1 MEGHAILFPG
11 QGAQYVGMA
20 KDLALRSPLARAIF
34 SKAEEIL
41 GFDLLQVCV
50 DGPAEKLNSTAMSQP
65 AIFVSSLA
73 ALEEAKSSNPEIVSK
88 CTATA
93 GLSLG
98 EYTALVFADAIS
110 YPDGL
115 RLVAER
121 GRAMQE
127 SAEARPSTMA
137 SILLLDKEKVQEL
150 CDTVSMAGPKVTIA
164 NHLCPGNLV
173 VSGAVSAV
181 EETEKLAQ
189 ATGGKTIRLTVAG
202 AFHTQFMEPA
212 QERLRK
218 ALENTEIR
226 TPRVPVWS
234 NVTGKKHE
242 ILPKSGNCYPAKLL
256 NRCYGT
262 NWFKISL
269 AKISQVFTRL
279 ARVKYWQV
287 FSSESTA
294 RHPAMEFRPEHKL
307 RHFLLFH
314 CRIRK

>member
-20 KDLALRSPLARAIF
+20 KDLALRSSLARAIF

-121 GRAMQE
+121 GKAMQE

-150 CDTVSMAGPKVTIA
+150 CDTVSLAGPKVTIA

-189 ATGGKTIRLTVAG
+189 AAGGKTIRLTVAG
-202 AFHTQFMEPA
+202 AFHTQFMGPA

-242 ILPKSGNCYPAKLL
+242 NPAQIRELLSRQVVEPVLWDRLVQDILGQNIASFYEVGPGKVLAGLLKRINRKASCQGVPA
-256 NRCYGT
+256 
-262 NWFKISL
+262 
-269 AKISQVFTRL
+269 
-279 ARVKYWQV
+279 
-287 FSSESTA
+287 
-294 RHPAMEFRPEHKL
+294 
-307 RHFLLFH
+307 
-314 CRIRK
+314 

>member
-150 CDTVSMAGPKVTIA
+150 CDTVSLAGPKVTIA

-189 ATGGKTIRLTVAG
+189 AAGGKTIRLTVAG

-212 QERLRK
+212 QERLCK

-242 ILPKSGNCYPAKLL
+242 NPAQIRELLSRQVVEPVLWDQLVQDILGQNIASFYEVGPGKVLAGLLKRINRKASCQGVPA
-256 NRCYGT
+256 
-262 NWFKISL
+262 
-269 AKISQVFTRL
+269 
-279 ARVKYWQV
+279 
-287 FSSESTA
+287 
-294 RHPAMEFRPEHKL
+294 
-307 RHFLLFH
+307 
-314 CRIRK
+314 

>member
-20 KDLALRSPLARAIF
+20 KDLALRSPLAHAIF

-73 ALEEAKSSNPEIVSK
+73 ALEEAQSSNPEIVSK

-93 GLSLG
+93 ALSLG

-150 CDTVSMAGPKVTIA
+150 CDTVSLAGPKVTIA

-189 ATGGKTIRLTVAG
+189 AAGGKTIRLTVAG

-212 QERLRK
+212 QERLCK

-242 ILPKSGNCYPAKLL
+242 NPAQIRELLSRQVVEPVLWDQLVQDILGQNIASFYEVGPGKVLAGLLKRINRKASCQGVPA
-256 NRCYGT
+256 
-262 NWFKISL
+262 
-269 AKISQVFTRL
+269 
-279 ARVKYWQV
+279 
-287 FSSESTA
+287 
-294 RHPAMEFRPEHKL
+294 
-307 RHFLLFH
+307 
-314 CRIRK
+314 

>member
-41 GFDLLQVCV
+41 GFNLLQVCV

-150 CDTVSMAGPKVTIA
+150 CDTVSLAGPKVTIA

-189 ATGGKTIRLTVAG
+189 AAGGKTIRLTVAG

-242 ILPKSGNCYPAKLL
+242 NPAQIRELLSRQVVEPVLWDQLVQDILGQNIASFYEVGPGKVLAGLLKRINRKASCQGVPA
-256 NRCYGT
+256 
-262 NWFKISL
+262 
-269 AKISQVFTRL
+269 
-279 ARVKYWQV
+279 
-287 FSSESTA
+287 
-294 RHPAMEFRPEHKL
+294 
-307 RHFLLFH
+307 
-314 CRIRK
+314 

>member
-150 CDTVSMAGPKVTIA
+150 CDTVSLAGPKVTIA

-189 ATGGKTIRLTVAG
+189 AAGGKTIRLTVAG

-242 ILPKSGNCYPAKLL
+242 NPAQIRELLSRQVVEPVLWDQLVQDILGQNIASFYEVGPGKVLAGLLKRINRKASCQGVPA
-256 NRCYGT
+256 
-262 NWFKISL
+262 
-269 AKISQVFTRL
+269 
-279 ARVKYWQV
+279 
-287 FSSESTA
+287 
-294 RHPAMEFRPEHKL
+294 
-307 RHFLLFH
+307 
-314 CRIRK
+314 

>member
-41 GFDLLQVCV
+41 GFNLLQVCV

-73 ALEEAKSSNPEIVSK
+73 ALEEAKSSNPESVSK

-150 CDTVSMAGPKVTIA
+150 CDTVSLAGPKVTIA

-189 ATGGKTIRLTVAG
+189 AAGGKTIRLTVAG

-242 ILPKSGNCYPAKLL
+242 NPAQIRELLSRQVVEPVLWDQLVQDILGQNIASFYEVGPGKVLAGLLKRINRKASCHGVPA
-256 NRCYGT
+256 
-262 NWFKISL
+262 
-269 AKISQVFTRL
+269 
-279 ARVKYWQV
+279 
-287 FSSESTA
+287 
-294 RHPAMEFRPEHKL
+294 
-307 RHFLLFH
+307 
-314 CRIRK
+314 

>member
-20 KDLALRSPLARAIF
+20 KDLAIRSPLARAIF

-73 ALEEAKSSNPEIVSK
+73 ALEEAKSSNPEIVSR

-150 CDTVSMAGPKVTIA
+150 CDMVSLAGPKVTIA

-189 ATGGKTIRLTVAG
+189 AAGGKTIRLTVAG

-242 ILPKSGNCYPAKLL
+242 NPAQIRELLSRQVVEPVLWDQLVQDILGQNIASFYEVGPGKVLAGLLKRINRKASCQGVPA
-256 NRCYGT
+256 
-262 NWFKISL
+262 
-269 AKISQVFTRL
+269 
-279 ARVKYWQV
+279 
-287 FSSESTA
+287 
-294 RHPAMEFRPEHKL
+294 
-307 RHFLLFH
+307 
-314 CRIRK
+314 

>member
-150 CDTVSMAGPKVTIA
+150 CDTVSLAGPKVTIA

-212 QERLRK
+212 QERLCK

-242 ILPKSGNCYPAKLL
+242 NPAQIRELLSRQVVEPVLWDQLVQDILGQNIASFYEVGPGKVLAGLLKRINRKASCQGVPA
-256 NRCYGT
+256 
-262 NWFKISL
+262 
-269 AKISQVFTRL
+269 
-279 ARVKYWQV
+279 
-287 FSSESTA
+287 
-294 RHPAMEFRPEHKL
+294 
-307 RHFLLFH
+307 
-314 CRIRK
+314 

>member
-150 CDTVSMAGPKVTIA
+150 CDMVSLAGPKVTIA

-189 ATGGKTIRLTVAG
+189 AAGGKTIRLTVAG
-202 AFHTQFMEPA
+202 AFHTQFMGPA

-242 ILPKSGNCYPAKLL
+242 NPAQIRELLSRQVVEPVLWDQLVQDILGQNIASFYEVGPGKVLAGLLKRINRKASCQGVPA
-256 NRCYGT
+256 
-262 NWFKISL
+262 
-269 AKISQVFTRL
+269 
-279 ARVKYWQV
+279 
-287 FSSESTA
+287 
-294 RHPAMEFRPEHKL
+294 
-307 RHFLLFH
+307 
-314 CRIRK
+314 

>member
-20 KDLALRSPLARAIF
+20 KDLAIRSPLARAIF

-73 ALEEAKSSNPEIVSK
+73 ALEEAKSSNPEIVSR

-150 CDTVSMAGPKVTIA
+150 CDTVSLAGPKVTIA

-189 ATGGKTIRLTVAG
+189 AAGGKTIRLTVAG
-202 AFHTQFMEPA
+202 AFHTQFMESA

-242 ILPKSGNCYPAKLL
+242 NPAQIRELLSRQVVEPVLWDQLVQDILGQNIASFYEVGPGKVLAGLLKRINRKASCQGVPA
-256 NRCYGT
+256 
-262 NWFKISL
+262 
-269 AKISQVFTRL
+269 
-279 ARVKYWQV
+279 
-287 FSSESTA
+287 
-294 RHPAMEFRPEHKL
+294 
-307 RHFLLFH
+307 
-314 CRIRK
+314 

>member
-1 MEGHAILFPG
+1 
-11 QGAQYVGMA
+11 
-20 KDLALRSPLARAIF
+20 
-34 SKAEEIL
+34 
-41 GFDLLQVCV
+41 LLQVCV

-73 ALEEAKSSNPEIVSK
+73 ALEEAQSSNPEIVSK

-150 CDTVSMAGPKVTIA
+150 CDTVSLAGPKVTIA

-189 ATGGKTIRLTVAG
+189 AAGGKTIRLTVAG

-212 QERLRK
+212 QERLCK

-242 ILPKSGNCYPAKLL
+242 NPAQIRELLSRQVVEPVLWDQLVQDILGQNIASFYEVGPGKVLAGLLKRINRKASCQGVPA
-256 NRCYGT
+256 
-262 NWFKISL
+262 
-269 AKISQVFTRL
+269 
-279 ARVKYWQV
+279 
-287 FSSESTA
+287 
-294 RHPAMEFRPEHKL
+294 
-307 RHFLLFH
+307 
-314 CRIRK
+314 

>member
-34 SKAEEIL
+34 SKAEEIM

-150 CDTVSMAGPKVTIA
+150 CDTVSLAGPKVTIA

-189 ATGGKTIRLTVAG
+189 AAGGKTIRLTVAG

-242 ILPKSGNCYPAKLL
+242 NPAQIRELLSRQVVEPVLWDQLVQDILGQNIASFYEVGPGKVLAGLLKRINRKASCQGVPA
-256 NRCYGT
+256 
-262 NWFKISL
+262 
-269 AKISQVFTRL
+269 
-279 ARVKYWQV
+279 
-287 FSSESTA
+287 
-294 RHPAMEFRPEHKL
+294 
-307 RHFLLFH
+307 
-314 CRIRK
+314 

>member
-150 CDTVSMAGPKVTIA
+150 CDTVSLAGPKVTIA

-242 ILPKSGNCYPAKLL
+242 NPAQIRELLSRQVVEPVLWDQLVQDILGQNIASFYEVGPGKVLAGLLKRINRKASCQGVPA
-256 NRCYGT
+256 
-262 NWFKISL
+262 
-269 AKISQVFTRL
+269 
-279 ARVKYWQV
+279 
-287 FSSESTA
+287 
-294 RHPAMEFRPEHKL
+294 
-307 RHFLLFH
+307 
-314 CRIRK
+314 

>member
-150 CDTVSMAGPKVTIA
+150 CDTVSLAGPKVTIA

-189 ATGGKTIRLTVAG
+189 AAGGKTIRLTVAG

-242 ILPKSGNCYPAKLL
+242 NPAQIRELLYRQVVEPVLWDQLVQDILGQNIASFYEVGPGKVLAGLLKRINRKASCQGVPA
-256 NRCYGT
+256 
-262 NWFKISL
+262 
-269 AKISQVFTRL
+269 
-279 ARVKYWQV
+279 
-287 FSSESTA
+287 
-294 RHPAMEFRPEHKL
+294 
-307 RHFLLFH
+307 
-314 CRIRK
+314 

>member
-150 CDTVSMAGPKVTIA
+150 CDTVSLAGPKVTIA

-189 ATGGKTIRLTVAG
+189 AAGGKTIRLTVAG

-242 ILPKSGNCYPAKLL
+242 NPAQIRELLSRQVVEPVLWDQLVQDILGQNIASFYDVGPGKVLAGLLKRINRKASCQGVPA
-256 NRCYGT
+256 
-262 NWFKISL
+262 
-269 AKISQVFTRL
+269 
-279 ARVKYWQV
+279 
-287 FSSESTA
+287 
-294 RHPAMEFRPEHKL
+294 
-307 RHFLLFH
+307 
-314 CRIRK
+314 

>member
-20 KDLALRSPLARAIF
+20 KDLVLRSPLARANF

-150 CDTVSMAGPKVTIA
+150 CDTVSLAGPKVTIA

-189 ATGGKTIRLTVAG
+189 AAGGKTIRLTVAG

-242 ILPKSGNCYPAKLL
+242 NPAQIRELLSRQVVEPVLWDQLVQDILGQNIASFYEVGPGKVLAGLLKRINRKASCQGVPA
-256 NRCYGT
+256 
-262 NWFKISL
+262 
-269 AKISQVFTRL
+269 
-279 ARVKYWQV
+279 
-287 FSSESTA
+287 
-294 RHPAMEFRPEHKL
+294 
-307 RHFLLFH
+307 
-314 CRIRK
+314 

>member
-20 KDLALRSPLARAIF
+20 KDLAIRSPLARAIF

-150 CDTVSMAGPKVTIA
+150 CDTVSLAGPKVTIA

-189 ATGGKTIRLTVAG
+189 AAGGKTIRLTVAG
-202 AFHTQFMEPA
+202 AFHTQFMESA

-242 ILPKSGNCYPAKLL
+242 NPAQIRELLSRQVVEPVLWDQLVQDILGQNIASFYEVGPGKVLAGLLKRINRKASCQGVPA
-256 NRCYGT
+256 
-262 NWFKISL
+262 
-269 AKISQVFTRL
+269 
-279 ARVKYWQV
+279 
-287 FSSESTA
+287 
-294 RHPAMEFRPEHKL
+294 
-307 RHFLLFH
+307 
-314 CRIRK
+314 

>member
-115 RLVAER
+115 RLVTER

-150 CDTVSMAGPKVTIA
+150 CDTVSLAGPKVTIA

-189 ATGGKTIRLTVAG
+189 AAGGKTIRLTVAG

-242 ILPKSGNCYPAKLL
+242 NPAQIRELLSRQVVEPVLWDQLVQDILGQNIASFYEVGPGKVLAGLLKRINRKASCQGVPA
-256 NRCYGT
+256 
-262 NWFKISL
+262 
-269 AKISQVFTRL
+269 
-279 ARVKYWQV
+279 
-287 FSSESTA
+287 
-294 RHPAMEFRPEHKL
+294 
-307 RHFLLFH
+307 
-314 CRIRK
+314 

>member
-73 ALEEAKSSNPEIVSK
+73 ALEEAKSSNPEIASK

-150 CDTVSMAGPKVTIA
+150 CDTVSLAGPKVTIA

-189 ATGGKTIRLTVAG
+189 AAGGKTIRLTVAG

-242 ILPKSGNCYPAKLL
+242 NPAQIRELLSRQVVEPVLWDQLVQDILGQNIASFYEVGPGKVLAGLLKRINRKASCQGVPA
-256 NRCYGT
+256 
-262 NWFKISL
+262 
-269 AKISQVFTRL
+269 
-279 ARVKYWQV
+279 
-287 FSSESTA
+287 
-294 RHPAMEFRPEHKL
+294 
-307 RHFLLFH
+307 
-314 CRIRK
+314 

>member
-34 SKAEEIL
+34 SKAQEIL

-150 CDTVSMAGPKVTIA
+150 CDTVSLSGPKVTIA

-189 ATGGKTIRLTVAG
+189 AAGGKTIRLTVAG

-242 ILPKSGNCYPAKLL
+242 NPAQIRELLSRQVVEPVLWDQLVQDILGQNIASFYEVGPGKVLAGLLKRINRKASCQGVPA
-256 NRCYGT
+256 
-262 NWFKISL
+262 
-269 AKISQVFTRL
+269 
-279 ARVKYWQV
+279 
-287 FSSESTA
+287 
-294 RHPAMEFRPEHKL
+294 
-307 RHFLLFH
+307 
-314 CRIRK
+314 

>member
-73 ALEEAKSSNPEIVSK
+73 ALEEAKSSNPEIVSR

-150 CDTVSMAGPKVTIA
+150 CDMVSLAGPKVTIA

-189 ATGGKTIRLTVAG
+189 AAGGKTIRLTVAG

-242 ILPKSGNCYPAKLL
+242 NPAQIRELLSRQVVEPVLWDQLVQDILGQNIASFYEVGPGKVLAGLLKRINRKASCQGVPA
-256 NRCYGT
+256 
-262 NWFKISL
+262 
-269 AKISQVFTRL
+269 
-279 ARVKYWQV
+279 
-287 FSSESTA
+287 
-294 RHPAMEFRPEHKL
+294 
-307 RHFLLFH
+307 
-314 CRIRK
+314 

>member
-73 ALEEAKSSNPEIVSK
+73 ALEEAKSSNPEIVSR

-150 CDTVSMAGPKVTIA
+150 CDTVSLAGPKVTIA

-189 ATGGKTIRLTVAG
+189 AAGGKTIRLTVAG

-242 ILPKSGNCYPAKLL
+242 NPAQIRELLSRQVVEPVLWDQLVQDILGQNIASFYEVGPGKVLAGLLKRINRKASCQGVPA
-256 NRCYGT
+256 
-262 NWFKISL
+262 
-269 AKISQVFTRL
+269 
-279 ARVKYWQV
+279 
-287 FSSESTA
+287 
-294 RHPAMEFRPEHKL
+294 
-307 RHFLLFH
+307 
-314 CRIRK
+314 

>member
-121 GRAMQE
+121 GKAMQE

-150 CDTVSMAGPKVTIA
+150 CDTVSLAGPKVTIA

-189 ATGGKTIRLTVAG
+189 AAGGKTIRLTVAG

-242 ILPKSGNCYPAKLL
+242 NPAQIRELLSRQVVEPVLWDQLVQDILGQNIASFYEVGPGKVLAGLLKRINRKASCQGVPA
-256 NRCYGT
+256 
-262 NWFKISL
+262 
-269 AKISQVFTRL
+269 
-279 ARVKYWQV
+279 
-287 FSSESTA
+287 
-294 RHPAMEFRPEHKL
+294 
-307 RHFLLFH
+307 
-314 CRIRK
+314 

>member
-150 CDTVSMAGPKVTIA
+150 CDTVSLAGPKVTIA

-189 ATGGKTIRLTVAG
+189 AAGGKTIRLTVAG
-202 AFHTQFMEPA
+202 AFHTQFMGPA

-242 ILPKSGNCYPAKLL
+242 NPAQIRELLSRQVVEPVLWDQLVQDILGQNIASFYEVGPGKVLAGLLKRINRKASCQGVPA
-256 NRCYGT
+256 
-262 NWFKISL
+262 
-269 AKISQVFTRL
+269 
-279 ARVKYWQV
+279 
-287 FSSESTA
+287 
-294 RHPAMEFRPEHKL
+294 
-307 RHFLLFH
+307 
-314 CRIRK
+314 

>member
-150 CDTVSMAGPKVTIA
+150 CDTVSLAGAKVTIA

-189 ATGGKTIRLTVAG
+189 AAGGKTIRLTVAG

-242 ILPKSGNCYPAKLL
+242 NPAQIRELLSRQVVEPVLWDQLVQDILGQNIASFYEVGPGKVLAGLLKRINRKASCQGVPA
-256 NRCYGT
+256 
-262 NWFKISL
+262 
-269 AKISQVFTRL
+269 
-279 ARVKYWQV
+279 
-287 FSSESTA
+287 
-294 RHPAMEFRPEHKL
+294 
-307 RHFLLFH
+307 
-314 CRIRK
+314 

>member
-150 CDTVSMAGPKVTIA
+150 CDMVSLAGPKVTIA

-242 ILPKSGNCYPAKLL
+242 NPAQIRELLSRQVVEPVLWDQLVQDILGQNIASFYEVGPGKVLAGLLKRINRKASCQGVPA
-256 NRCYGT
+256 
-262 NWFKISL
+262 
-269 AKISQVFTRL
+269 
-279 ARVKYWQV
+279 
-287 FSSESTA
+287 
-294 RHPAMEFRPEHKL
+294 
-307 RHFLLFH
+307 
-314 CRIRK
+314 

>member
-50 DGPAEKLNSTAMSQP
+50 DGPSEKLNSTAMSQP

-150 CDTVSMAGPKVTIA
+150 CDTVSLAGPKVTIA

-189 ATGGKTIRLTVAG
+189 AAGGKTIRLAVAG

-212 QERLRK
+212 QERLCK

-242 ILPKSGNCYPAKLL
+242 NPAQIRELLSRQVVEPVLWDQLVQDILGQNIASFYEVGPGKVLAGLLKRINRKASCQGVPA
-256 NRCYGT
+256 
-262 NWFKISL
+262 
-269 AKISQVFTRL
+269 
-279 ARVKYWQV
+279 
-287 FSSESTA
+287 
-294 RHPAMEFRPEHKL
+294 
-307 RHFLLFH
+307 
-314 CRIRK
+314 

>member
-1 MEGHAILFPG
+1 
-11 QGAQYVGMA
+11 
-20 KDLALRSPLARAIF
+20 
-34 SKAEEIL
+34 
-41 GFDLLQVCV
+41 LLQVCV
-50 DGPAEKLNSTAMSQP
+50 DGPAEKLNSTAMSQA

-150 CDTVSMAGPKVTIA
+150 CDTVSLAGPKVTIA

-189 ATGGKTIRLTVAG
+189 AAGGKTIRLTVAG

-242 ILPKSGNCYPAKLL
+242 NPAQIRELLSRQVVEPVLWDQLVQDILGQNIASFYEVGPGKVLAGLLKRINRKASCQGVPA
-256 NRCYGT
+256 
-262 NWFKISL
+262 
-269 AKISQVFTRL
+269 
-279 ARVKYWQV
+279 
-287 FSSESTA
+287 
-294 RHPAMEFRPEHKL
+294 
-307 RHFLLFH
+307 
-314 CRIRK
+314 

>member
-20 KDLALRSPLARAIF
+20 KDLALRSPLAHAIF

-150 CDTVSMAGPKVTIA
+150 CDTVSLAGPKVTIA

-189 ATGGKTIRLTVAG
+189 AAGGKTIRLTVAG

-242 ILPKSGNCYPAKLL
+242 NPAQIRELLSRQVVEPVLWDQLVQDILGQNIASFYEVGPGKVLAGLLKRINRKASCQGVPA
-256 NRCYGT
+256 
-262 NWFKISL
+262 
-269 AKISQVFTRL
+269 
-279 ARVKYWQV
+279 
-287 FSSESTA
+287 
-294 RHPAMEFRPEHKL
+294 
-307 RHFLLFH
+307 
-314 CRIRK
+314 

>member
-20 KDLALRSPLARAIF
+20 KDLALRSPLARASF

-150 CDTVSMAGPKVTIA
+150 CDTVSLAGPKVTIA

-189 ATGGKTIRLTVAG
+189 AAGGKTIRLTVAG

-242 ILPKSGNCYPAKLL
+242 NPAQIRELLSRQVVEPVLWDQLVQDILGQNIASFYEVGPGKVLAGLLKRINRKASCQGVPA
-256 NRCYGT
+256 
-262 NWFKISL
+262 
-269 AKISQVFTRL
+269 
-279 ARVKYWQV
+279 
-287 FSSESTA
+287 
-294 RHPAMEFRPEHKL
+294 
-307 RHFLLFH
+307 
-314 CRIRK
+314 

>member
-20 KDLALRSPLARAIF
+20 KDLALRSPLAHAIF

-150 CDTVSMAGPKVTIA
+150 CDTVSLAGPKVTIA

-189 ATGGKTIRLTVAG
+189 AAGGKTIRLTVAG

-212 QERLRK
+212 QERLCK

-242 ILPKSGNCYPAKLL
+242 NPAQIRELLSRQVVEPVLWDQLVQDILGQNIASFYEVGPGKVLAGLLKRINRKASCQGVPA
-256 NRCYGT
+256 
-262 NWFKISL
+262 
-269 AKISQVFTRL
+269 
-279 ARVKYWQV
+279 
-287 FSSESTA
+287 
-294 RHPAMEFRPEHKL
+294 
-307 RHFLLFH
+307 
-314 CRIRK
+314 